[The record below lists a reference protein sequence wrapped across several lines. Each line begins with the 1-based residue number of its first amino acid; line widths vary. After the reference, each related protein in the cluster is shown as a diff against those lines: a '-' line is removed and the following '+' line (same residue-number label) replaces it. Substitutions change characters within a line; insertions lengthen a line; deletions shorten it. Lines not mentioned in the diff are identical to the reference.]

1 MTILLAV
8 FQIVL
13 GFALLKFIP
22 NAKTDGE
29 PSPTFGAII
38 GFFALVCFTTAYYLI
53 TN

>member
-22 NAKTDGE
+22 NAKEED
-29 PSPTFGAII
+29 I
-38 GFFALVCFTTAYYLI
+38 CFTTAYYLI